1 MINAKDLPDA
11 IQWHEGLLLAPQHFQ
26 QLALRQEQL
35 LAYHVLAG
43 LPFSWGVREVGF
55 DGDMLGAGTLRVSR
69 IEAIMPDGQ
78 VVSRAQGVTGESPLE
93 LELEPFAER
102 LESGE
107 LKIYLAVAH
116 GPDRFNSVAGE
127 LVVDELADSEP
138 IEIPRLVPKLQLL
151 AGDAP
156 SSRYVSFPLAT
167 IRRENGVFKL
177 GDFVPPLICLSREMP
192 LWQSCNALAARMRE
206 KSVFLAKQTSV
217 PSSGIEDRL
226 QFLEVR
232 DRLRSVVELL
242 PYYEAVLG
250 TDSVHPYPLYLAL
263 SSLFGP
269 LSLLRPG
276 SVPPAPVPYRHMDLH
291 SSFDALLAQ
300 VGEMLEAVS
309 QTYREIKF
317 TLDNGAFSLMIDPQ
331 WMGERLVVGARGP
344 SEREILAW
352 MDGALIGSDTVLGGL
367 REKRILGAARSR
379 IERADELGLAGV
391 AGMTLFTIRADAAFV
406 VPGRPLI
413 IANRNESAGA
423 QRPAEIILYVTE

>member
-43 LPFSWGVREVGF
+43 LPFSWGVRDVGF

-69 IEAIMPDGQ
+69 IEAIMPDGL
-78 VVSRAQGVTGESPLE
+78 VVSRTQGAAEGSPLE
-93 LELEPFAER
+93 LELGPFAER
-102 LESGE
+102 LETGE
-107 LKIYLAVAH
+107 LKIYLAVAY
-116 GPDRFNSVAGE
+116 GSDRFNSVAGE

-167 IRRENGVFKL
+167 IKRENGVFKL
-177 GDFVPPLICLSREMP
+177 GEFVPPLICLSREMP

-226 QFLEVR
+226 QFLEIR
-232 DRLRSVVELL
+232 DRLRSVVENL

-250 TDSVHPYPLYLAL
+250 TDSIHPYPLYVAL

-269 LSLLRPG
+269 LSLLHPG
-276 SVPPAPVPYRHMDLH
+276 SVPPAPVPYRHLDLR
-291 SSFDALLAQ
+291 SSFDVLLAQ

-317 TLDNGAFSLMIDPQ
+317 TLENDAFSLLIDPQ

-379 IERADELGLAGV
+379 IERAAELGLAGV
-391 AGMTLFTIRADAAFV
+391 AGMTLFTIRADTAFV

-413 IANRNESAGA
+413 IANRNASAGA
-423 QRPAEIILYVTE
+423 LRPAEFILYVTE

>member
-26 QLALRQEQL
+26 QLSLRQEQL

-43 LPFSWGVREVGF
+43 LPFCWGVRDVGF

-78 VVSRAQGVTGESPLE
+78 VVSRVQGAADGAPLE
-93 LELEPFAER
+93 LELGPFVER
-102 LESGE
+102 LETGE
-107 LKIYLAVAH
+107 LKIYLAVAY

-167 IRRENGVFKL
+167 IKRENGVFKL
-177 GDFVPPLICLSREMP
+177 GEFVPPLVCLTREMP

-217 PSSGIEDRL
+217 PSSGVEDRL
-226 QFLEVR
+226 QFLEIR
-232 DRLRSVVELL
+232 DRLRSVVEHL

-250 TDSVHPYPLYLAL
+250 TDSIHPYPLYVAL

-276 SVPPAPVPYRHMDLH
+276 SVPPAPVPYRHLDLR

-317 TLDNGAFSLMIDPQ
+317 TLDNGAFSLLIDPQ
-331 WMGERLVVGARGP
+331 WMGERLVVGVRGP
-344 SEREILAW
+344 SEREIIAW

-413 IANRNESAGA
+413 IANRTEGVAA
-423 QRPAEIILYVTE
+423 QGLAEVILYVTE